1 MRGQRRRRRGNRALA
16 WMPERRLQYEC
27 WRVTRLLPWLCHP
40 ACSPGPSGRPLL
52 GWEMSGGQGAGAEQ
66 GPLSQLGAVPES
78 SAAASAHTSPPPIRW
93 PWFSPTTPPQ
103 RGLTELSTQIQVL
116 GPLPGPLWLLYFQPT
131 PPVTPCP
138 SNTVNV
144 LEPIFDLPCPG
155 RVMVGLP
162 PPHPGPS
169 VGPSLKSGK
178 ENDRFP
184 HNLGTQGALHGNPGR
199 AGTCV

>member
-1 MRGQRRRRRGNRALA
+1 MLESYTSTPVALSSCMQPGTVWKA
-16 WMPERRLQYEC
+16 
-27 WRVTRLLPWLCHP
+27 P
-40 ACSPGPSGRPLL
+40 A
-52 GWEMSGGQGAGAEQ
+52 
-66 GPLSQLGAVPES
+66 QLGNVWRPGSWGQSRAHCHDWGLFPKALQQPVPTL
-78 SAAASAHTSPPPIRW
+78 HRPPCPPPIRW

-103 RGLTELSTQIQVL
+103 QGLTELSTQIQVL